1 MHIEINAGGLGA
13 GIAVAE
19 YQLNMSGF
27 ISDAED
33 MIASF
38 KAVTGRVCELSG
50 GVGSLQDPLEELEA
64 RIALEEQRLQTA
76 RDVRKKS
83 NNFLDLAIRVDRQV
97 ADLVEV
103 NQEEFYRVNPWLRP
117 PEPEEKAWYEEAWD
131 WLCGVGEAVKEG
143 LEEFVDWAGE
153 TLKNAW
159 DGLVEFYNEHKK
171 IIDTILLVVGAIGAI
186 AAVIATGGLA
196 LAPLLGALGVSAS
209 VAAAVSTAVAVV
221 AVVSTVAATTLNV
234 ADVWLE
240 IDNPI
245 FNAVQS
251 GLNVISTVTN
261 LAYSVG
267 NLYNSFKGIDPKNL
281 VNSVDD
287 LDAQGVPKSSSGKAP
302 AKQQNLSNVDDG
314 AQPVKRTW
322 QGTEDNVDG
331 FLGDDYH
338 KQISVRKDDMTTGH
352 YGEKGTIRLDD
363 VKGEIGGKP
372 VNLAEMDDVTSIE
385 HFDVAEA
392 KNYAIEK
399 ASGRSNLK
407 KNIIGQATERNE
419 VLSQAGASVNQT
431 YYIDTVGHDI
441 TVGQWERLYNSLMDQ
456 LPGNVDIFPMWK

>member
-83 NNFLDLAIRVDRQV
+83 NDFLDLAVRVDSQV

-171 IIDTILLVVGAIGAI
+171 IIDTILVVVGAVLTIAAIIGTGGWALAGMTSLIMAIGGCSAATAATISAAI
-186 AAVIATGGLA
+186 AVTAIVTTSATAILDI
-196 LAPLLGALGVSAS
+196 V
-209 VAAAVSTAVAVV
+209 
-221 AVVSTVAATTLNV
+221 
-234 ADVWLE
+234 DIWCE

-245 FNAVQS
+245 FNFVQ
-251 GLNVISTVTN
+251 
-261 LAYSVG
+261 
-267 NLYNSFKGIDPKNL
+267 NSFRFVSAVTTFVYTVGSSISRHFTLDGRRTIQVNGKTVVTDNKTFDPNFIDP
-281 VNSVDD
+281 
-287 LDAQGVPKSSSGKAP
+287 Q
-302 AKQQNLSNVDDG
+302 
-314 AQPVKRTW
+314 
-322 QGTEDNVDG
+322 
-331 FLGDDYH
+331 
-338 KQISVRKDDMTTGH
+338 
-352 YGEKGTIRLDD
+352 
-363 VKGEIGGKP
+363 
-372 VNLAEMDDVTSIE
+372 
-385 HFDVAEA
+385 
-392 KNYAIEK
+392 
-399 ASGRSNLK
+399 GRSNIQRMRQGLAP
-407 KNIIGQATERNE
+407 IGHD
-419 VLSQAGASVNQT
+419 GKSVNMHHIFQT
-431 YYIDTVGHDI
+431 DRSPVIQMSASYHQKFYSLLHKNTGQSPSLINRPVFDTWRNNFWI
-441 TVGQWERLYNSLMDQ
+441 WF
-456 LPGNVDIFPMWK
+456 GNNF